1 MRSGLALPL
10 AILSLLCLT
19 SFAGADDGVAPK
31 DLNGVS
37 PAIDAGGGLA
47 DRSVGH
53 HQLKN
58 YIISCE
64 KLVYQ
69 LRQRVCGPAPA
80 PNGSGPAGPPGP
92 PGPQGKQGPKG
103 EKGFTGPYGPPGIA
117 GPVGPQ
123 GVRGPKGAKGAKGE
137 KGDKG
142 DKGEQGPQGEQGPPG
157 TIEGA
162 QQLPVCVQGNS
173 IHPGRCTNGNG
184 EDWFLYGHRRA
195 PG

>member
-1 MRSGLALPL
+1 VRTRPALLLAVLAL
-10 AILSLLCLT
+10 LCFAT
-19 SFAGADDGVAPK
+19 FAGADDGVAPQ

-37 PAIDAGGGLA
+37 PAVLADGSLA

-53 HQLKN
+53 HQLRN

-64 KLVYQ
+64 KLVYE

-80 PNGSGPAGPPGP
+80 PNGSGPQGPPGAT
-92 PGPQGKQGPKG
+92 GPAGKQGPKG
-103 EKGFTGPYGPPGIA
+103 EKGLPGPYGPPGIA

-137 KGDKG
+137 KG

-173 IHPGRCTNGNG
+173 IHPGRCPNGTG
-184 EDWFLYGHRRA
+184 EDWILYGHRRA